1 MANKKQLKIGLALGS
16 GGAKGL
22 AHIGVIKVLEK
33 NNIPI
38 DFIAG
43 SSIGAL
49 IGAHYALYK
58 DVKKIEEIAT
68 ETNWRTII
76 NLFDPTLSG
85 GLVKG
90 DKIEKLI
97 KSWIRNPDFNDLK
110 IPLTVIA
117 TDLITGREINI
128 ASGDIIKAIR
138 ASLSVPAIFK
148 PVEYDGK
155 LLADG
160 GLSNP
165 LPDDIARQMGAD
177 IVIAV
182 NLDNDYFENG
192 LKRNNLSLPRV
203 SIRALNIMRYHLAQN
218 CLKTADAVIE
228 PKVGEIG
235 LIGWSK
241 FFNSQ
246 ETKQIIKVGEEATIK
261 FLPRIKKFLYD
272 KRKL

>member
-1 MANKKQLKIGLALGS
+1 MANKKQPKIGLALGS

-22 AHIGVIKVLEK
+22 AHIGVIKILEE

-58 DVKKIEEIAT
+58 DSKKIEKIAT
-68 ETNWRTII
+68 ETNWRTIL

-85 GLVKG
+85 GLIKG
-90 DKIEKLI
+90 DKMEKLI
-97 KSWIRNPDFNDLK
+97 KSWLKNSDFNDLK
-110 IPLTVIA
+110 IPLTITT

-128 ASGDIIKAIR
+128 VSGSIIKAIR

-148 PVEYDGK
+148 PVEYNGK

-165 LPDDIARQMGAD
+165 LPDNIVRRMGAD
-177 IVIAV
+177 TVIAV

-192 LKRNNLSLPRV
+192 LKGNNLSLARV

-218 CLKTADAVIE
+218 CLKTADVVME
-228 PKVGEIG
+228 PKVGEVG
-235 LIGWSK
+235 LMGWSK

-246 ETKQIIKVGEEATIK
+246 ETKQVIKAGEEAAIK
-261 FLPRIKKFLYD
+261 FLPKIKKLI
-272 KRKL
+272 KQ